1 MKLVILLSAVFVVLG
16 AWAANLPLDEENQ
29 SDVRHRSQR
38 QSDKNVEAMKLYL
51 LGQVCNVR
59 HRSKRQSDKNV
70 DALKLYLLG
79 QVCNYGASYRKYL
92 KVIFLKMTQV
102 SKHQLCKLK
111 MLRVRE
117 RKKQKKER
125 ERERE
130 REKMEEFSFQTI
142 CIVKLDQLTINSS
155 GRRQRRRRRPTSYST
170 SFFHETHAG
179 QQTSSGKKTCC
190 QGSQL

>member
-16 AWAANLPLDEENQ
+16 AWAANLPPDEENQ

-38 QSDKNVEAMKLYL
+38 QSDKNVDAM
-51 LGQVCNVR
+51 
-59 HRSKRQSDKNV
+59 
-70 DALKLYLLG
+70 KLYLLG
-79 QVCNYGASYRKYL
+79 QVCNYGASYRKYF
-92 KVIFLKMTQV
+92 KVIFLKMTKV

-117 RKKQKKER
+117 RKSKRKT

-142 CIVKLDQLTINSS
+142 CNVKLKQLTINSS
-155 GRRQRRRRRPTSYST
+155 GRRQRQRRRPTSYST

-190 QGSQL
+190 QGSQHWV